1 MSMDYHESLSLAL
14 STELAFV
21 VSERVINWTSF
32 NGTEEIVAE
41 MVAGGFPDTRAF
53 LKPVYR
59 VCKSICA
66 SPSVDAAADTLHQ
79 PECDMSHQERV
90 MRADS
95 RDPSQEA
102 GIAKAHWLK
111 HANFVEAVA
120 VAEWVVALSASGDAS
135 LGIPPQPQLQP
146 QFVFNTIVTMCQR
159 ANATLEGQATF
170 ARMCHHQLA
179 PDVFTMTALMDVLG
193 RSHDVDGSFWVY
205 RRMATIHKLEPN
217 VVTLVTASRVAILH
231 KRDDFFYAVLE
242 DLKKVASEGTGDD
255 VDNEALPVGRTAS
268 SASRT
273 PSIVLL
279 AALECSLS
287 SDRTDL
293 AEVVLTQART
303 MNLMPDLATIG
314 RSLGPIWAT
323 HLQVRSPI
331 EAMITKGLLPEGALK
346 AITDAQLLTDESE
359 TAPKATNF
367 RQNALGRHS
376 TSDMRREVVE
386 HDLEKLE
393 ARLQESSVS
402 VTSGEFETLLHQCRK
417 RKWSTEVPLILAA
430 MERLGAVDRGL
441 APSPATL
448 LISIDAYLD
457 GNDLSGG
464 WTLLK
469 EAPHRWGFATSFD
482 PVPAYLLFCRG
493 GIRAGEAEVAFE
505 AVNHLVDWIAED
517 SVKKTLVDMVRDGC
531 CSAGR
536 LIRGMLRG
544 LGKRQM
550 DGVNLLKKL
559 HFHTSQILVPP
570 PEEYWLAF
578 VALLVESCA
587 ICSNP
592 EGSLFVLEETLMLT
606 SQQAMILSP
615 AVSMSIAMAA
625 AASGMVFKDSEA
637 RISAAHNFVLRCS
650 EFLPRL
656 STVNCLLEEVFQNC
670 PNSTFKGLFTC
681 SSSISFL
688 FYVSS

>member
-1 MSMDYHESLSLAL
+1 MTARMEYHESLSHALSIELAL
-14 STELAFV
+14 V
-21 VSERVINWTSF
+21 VSDHVINWTTF

-41 MVAGGFPDTRAF
+41 MAAGGFPDTRAF

-59 VCKSICA
+59 VCKNICA
-66 SPSVDAAADTLHQ
+66 SPGVDSAADVQHQ
-79 PECDMSHQERV
+79 PDCDMSHHERE

-95 RDPSQEA
+95 RDSSQEA

-111 HANFVEAVA
+111 HSNFVEAVA
-120 VAEWVVALSASGDAS
+120 VAEWVVALSSSGDAS

-217 VVTLVTASRVAILH
+217 VVTLVTASRVSILH
-231 KRDDFFYAVLE
+231 KRDDFFDAVLE
-242 DLKKVASEGTGDD
+242 DLRKIASEGTDD
-255 VDNEALPVGRTAS
+255 DKKNVQPGGRSAP

-279 AALECSLS
+279 AALECSLT
-287 SDRTDL
+287 SDRFDL
-293 AEVVLTQART
+293 AEVVLSQAKD
-303 MNLMPDLATIG
+303 MNLMPDLASLG

-323 HLQVRSPI
+323 HPEVRSPV
-331 EAMITKGLLPEGALK
+331 EAMATNGLLPEGAVK
-346 AITDAQLLTDESE
+346 AIIDAQPTIGENELAL
-359 TAPKATNF
+359 KATNF

-393 ARLQESSVS
+393 ARLQESPMS

-430 MERLGAVDRGL
+430 MERLGAGDRGL
-441 APSPATL
+441 APSSATL

-457 GNDLSGG
+457 GNDLRGG
-464 WTLLK
+464 WTLLT

-505 AVNHLVDWIAED
+505 AVNYLVDWLADDPE
-517 SVKKTLVDMVRDGC
+517 KKT
-531 CSAGR
+531 
-536 LIRGMLRG
+536 
-544 LGKRQM
+544 
-550 DGVNLLKKL
+550 
-559 HFHTSQILVPP
+559 IL
-570 PEEYWLAF
+570 
-578 VALLVESCA
+578 
-587 ICSNP
+587 
-592 EGSLFVLEETLMLT
+592 
-606 SQQAMILSP
+606 AMI
-615 AVSMSIAMAA
+615 
-625 AASGMVFKDSEA
+625 
-637 RISAAHNFVLRCS
+637 
-650 EFLPRL
+650 
-656 STVNCLLEEVFQNC
+656 
-670 PNSTFKGLFTC
+670 
-681 SSSISFL
+681 
-688 FYVSS
+688 